1 MLPDRITPYDN
12 LELLPPPDP
21 SWLASQI
28 EDVTATPLGR
38 RGRASQRDINLQE
51 DYNNS
56 QFLNDS
62 LTQPK
67 DDDLGNMDD
76 LDLEL
81 DFGMDLDEPRIAD
94 TTIEM
99 GREAPEARPVGDD
112 LFSQLDIEAPRK
124 DLDEGQVSM
133 GLDLT
138 FDDAGEGVRIAG
150 DDGDILMGDDDM
162 TYDIGDQ
169 SVHPAADAP
178 VPVPDPRAR
187 ISESPLSDVDE
198 EFAREVELEYSRH
211 QNTGMYEPAEDE
223 AEETIVAPQRHRKK
237 KLLQPDEQTMLSS
250 THIKEQ
256 QTTRDNI
263 LKPQSFLSKD
273 PYVLALLN
281 MQKTGDFV
289 QEVLLEKRSAAWAPE
304 LRGLLSIVAARPSAA
319 EARKRKRDNSGIA
332 VTETAEEEEP
342 ASKSPRLELPE
353 DDTVRPAGD
362 DTLGNQSI
370 AADGTVLDIP
380 GDDSML
386 MIHDDDHEAHA
397 GESREGPTSPA
408 AHFDETVAPIVH
420 PADSGPVSI
429 ATKHAVH
436 ILRDLFGPEAATNDD
451 VRKNSSVVFQE
462 LLPENR
468 TTKADATK
476 MFFECLVLATK
487 DAVKVEQPEGT
498 LGGPIRIRG
507 KRGLWGDWAERE
519 AGGEI
524 ASQEMEQ
531 QQEERNQPESA
542 VQSSAAVAV
551 SA

>member
-28 EDVTATPLGR
+28 EDVTAAPLGR

-56 QFLNDS
+56 QFLSDN

-124 DLDEGQVSM
+124 EQDEGQVSM
-133 GLDLT
+133 GLDIT
-138 FDDAGEGVRIAG
+138 FSETGEGVRIAG
-150 DDGDILMGDDDM
+150 DDGDILMGGDDDM
-162 TYDIGDQ
+162 TYDIGEQ

-178 VPVPDPRAR
+178 ARGLDSRAR

-211 QNTGMYEPAEDE
+211 QTTGMYEPAEEE

-256 QTTRDNI
+256 QMTRDNI

-304 LRGLLSIVAARPSAA
+304 LRGLLSITAARPSAA
-319 EARKRKRDNSGIA
+319 EARKRKRDSGIA
-332 VTETAEEEEP
+332 VTEIGEEEQP

-353 DDTVRPAGD
+353 DDTLMPAGGD
-362 DTLGNQSI
+362 NLGNQSI
-370 AADGTVLDIP
+370 AAEGTVLNIP

-386 MIHDDDHEAHA
+386 MIHDDDHEAHPA
-397 GESREGPTSPA
+397 ESREGPTSPT
-408 AHFDETVAPIVH
+408 AHFDDTVAPIVH

-436 ILRDLFGPEAATNDD
+436 ILRDLFGPEAATSDN
-451 VRKNSSVVFQE
+451 VRTNSSVVFQE
-462 LLPENR
+462 LLPERR

-487 DAVKVEQPEGT
+487 DAIKVEQPEGT

-519 AGGEI
+519 AGGEM

-542 VQSSAAVAV
+542 VQNSAAVAV

>member
-1 MLPDRITPYDN
+1 
-12 LELLPPPDP
+12 
-21 SWLASQI
+21 
-28 EDVTATPLGR
+28 
-38 RGRASQRDINLQE
+38 
-51 DYNNS
+51 
-56 QFLNDS
+56 
-62 LTQPK
+62 
-67 DDDLGNMDD
+67 
-76 LDLEL
+76 
-81 DFGMDLDEPRIAD
+81 
-94 TTIEM
+94 
-99 GREAPEARPVGDD
+99 
-112 LFSQLDIEAPRK
+112 
-124 DLDEGQVSM
+124 
-133 GLDLT
+133 
-138 FDDAGEGVRIAG
+138 
-150 DDGDILMGDDDM
+150 
-162 TYDIGDQ
+162 
-169 SVHPAADAP
+169 
-178 VPVPDPRAR
+178 
-187 ISESPLSDVDE
+187 LSDVDE

-304 LRGLLSIVAARPSAA
+304 LRGLLSIAAARPSAA
-319 EARKRKRDNSGIA
+319 EARKRKRDSGIT
-332 VTETAEEEEP
+332 VTETGEEEEP

-353 DDTVRPAGD
+353 DDTVMPAGD
-362 DTLGNQSI
+362 ETLGNQSI
-370 AADGTVLDIP
+370 AADATVLDIP
-380 GDDSML
+380 GDESML

-397 GESREGPTSPA
+397 GDSREGPTSPA

-542 VQSSAAVAV
+542 VQSAAAVAV